1 MAEIVVDF
9 VEQILG
15 QAIGDVIA
23 VVFIKILDTV
33 WVVLKFFFSI
43 FDFALKGGTHQQ
55 TQYNHHRHTDA
66 VTVTTTSQATRLPEE
81 TQTEEHSFVGGNYSH
96 PNPDTDDPN
105 LFSWRFFAVVL
116 VVCLVFWCLKTRY
129 RLL

>member
-9 VEQILG
+9 VIQILG
-15 QAIGDVIA
+15 RAIGEVIA
-23 VVFIKILDTV
+23 VVFMMTLDTF
-33 WVVLKFFFSI
+33 WAVLKFFFSI

-66 VTVTTTSQATRLPEE
+66 VTVTNTSQAARLPEE

-96 PNPDTDDPN
+96 P
-105 LFSWRFFAVVL
+105 SR
-116 VVCLVFWCLKTRY
+116 
-129 RLL
+129 